1 MHSRKDFAIDSSKLL
16 DEEFLNMRTRKQ
28 RILAKLLDRTLPH
41 YIEKF
46 DVDWS
51 WKFDVD
57 WSWRYLKIAY
67 VSPGSRE
74 DQDYQVYWMPP
85 NESLDISKP
94 LALERFTRA
103 SMKDFCRRSPRS
115 ASLEFLEDLV
125 EFMFSN
131 ALVICGG
138 VYSLDPKLTSLDQI
152 YMLADLSRDSVEYS

>member
-28 RILAKLLDRTLPH
+28 RILANLLDRTLH
-41 YIEKF
+41 RCIEKF

-51 WKFDVD
+51 WT
-57 WSWRYLKIAY
+57 YLKIAY
-67 VSPGSRE
+67 VSPDSRE
-74 DQDYQVYWMPP
+74 DQVYWMPLS
-85 NESLDISKP
+85 ERFDISKP
-94 LALERFTRA
+94 LALKRFTRA
-103 SMKDFCRRSPRS
+103 SWKDFCRRSPQN

-131 ALVICGG
+131 ALVICGK

-152 YMLADLSRDSVEYS
+152 YMLADLSRDSIEYS